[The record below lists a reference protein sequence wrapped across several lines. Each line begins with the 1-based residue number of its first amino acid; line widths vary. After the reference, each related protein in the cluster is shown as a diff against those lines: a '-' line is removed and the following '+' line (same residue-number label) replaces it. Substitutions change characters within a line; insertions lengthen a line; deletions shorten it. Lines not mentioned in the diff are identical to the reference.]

1 MKLFFR
7 HMCFFHNNSNS
18 KSIVKELGR
27 IKPSDDVVFVVVYK
41 SDSPYRAVENDM

>member
-1 MKLFFR
+1 
-7 HMCFFHNNSNS
+7 MCFFHNNSNS

-27 IKPSDDVVFVVVYK
+27 IKPSDDVVFVFVVVVVYK

>member
-1 MKLFFR
+1 
-7 HMCFFHNNSNS
+7 MCFFHNNSNS

-27 IKPSDDVVFVVVYK
+27 IKPSDDVVFVVVVVVVVYK